1 MAAMQ
6 RCLSANVDCRE
17 REDALAMRASKLGAM
32 LDCCLTAA
40 TACVY
45 WTQAAHFAK
54 SKETR
59 CTSRTFFTITK
70 YYRGEHVPNFA

>member
-1 MAAMQ
+1 MQ

-32 LDCCLTAA
+32 LACCLTAA

-45 WTQAAHFAK
+45 WTQAAHLAK
-54 SKETR
+54 SKEHDAL
-59 CTSRTFFTITK
+59 RTLFALMK